1 MVRVPLAM
9 GGRQMVNNAILAA
22 RRDAPAGVARRE
34 APATLAHRLS
44 AADPPTSLALVAR
57 RVPASGP
64 TPRERDVLELL
75 ADGHSTREIAIRLAY
90 SERTIKNI
98 LQDLTT
104 RLSLRNRTQAVAYA
118 VRSGWI

>member
-1 MVRVPLAM
+1 
-9 GGRQMVNNAILAA
+9 MVNN
-22 RRDAPAGVARRE
+22 
-34 APATLAHRLS
+34 TLAQRLS
-44 AADPPTSLALVAR
+44 AADPPPSLTIVPR
-57 RVPASGP
+57 RVPPSGP

-104 RLSLRNRTQAVAYA
+104 RLHLRNRTQAVAHA

>member
-1 MVRVPLAM
+1 
-9 GGRQMVNNAILAA
+9 MVNNAILVA
-22 RRDAPAGVARRE
+22 RRDTPAGVARRE
-34 APATLAHRLS
+34 TPTTLAHRLP
-44 AADPPTSLALVAR
+44 AADPPSSLPLASR
-57 RVPASGP
+57 RGPQSGP
-64 TPRERDVLELL
+64 SPRERDVLRLL

-104 RLSLRNRTQAVAYA
+104 RLSLRNRTQAVAHA

>member
-1 MVRVPLAM
+1 
-9 GGRQMVNNAILAA
+9 MVNNAVLVA

-34 APATLAHRLS
+34 PPRALAHRLP
-44 AADPPTSLALVAR
+44 AADPPSSLTLAAR
-57 RVPASGP
+57 REPQSGP
-64 TPRERDVLELL
+64 SPRERDVLKLL

-98 LQDLTT
+98 LQELTT
-104 RLSLRNRTQAVAYA
+104 RLSLRNRTQAVAHA

>member
-1 MVRVPLAM
+1 
-9 GGRQMVNNAILAA
+9 MVNN
-22 RRDAPAGVARRE
+22 
-34 APATLAHRLS
+34 TLVQRLS
-44 AADPPTSLALVAR
+44 AADPPPSLRIVPR
-57 RVPASGP
+57 RVPPPGP

-104 RLSLRNRTQAVAYA
+104 RLHLRNRTQAVAHA